1 MSTERTLY
9 ATQSAITKEDEPT
22 TNFSSG
28 TTEPLWARGDA
39 YAHDM
44 YVSFTPPEDMQ
55 YNNIDLMR
63 AYVYIVPDGSAG
75 LEISELDGGF
85 DEDTITYQ
93 NAPYASSLTQFTE
106 RVTSAQYV
114 SCLVQDA
121 ASAILHGLQVS
132 PRGFC
137 SADTSRGSNKP
148 YLLVSFSEEDS
159 TLEIQSASPSGGY
172 TPKNTPVTFSW
183 TTRKDGNCF
192 GDLTQASAVFRYRE
206 NEESA
211 STEVQLATET
221 SYTLQSGISTSS
233 FQWQVE
239 ITDNNGGVTTSSWYT
254 LSTAD
259 AEAVATAV
267 SPKNTILDATSP
279 ITFTWN
285 HSTTTGSAQT
295 KADLQYSTNNSAW
308 TDFATVQGAANTY
321 TASAGTIPGGTVWW
335 RVRTYNADGIAG
347 EWSAALMNDVVGAP
361 DAPVVS
367 ANTSPRLT
375 VTWQASGQQ
384 SYQVQVGDYDSG
396 VRYGTDKSFTLPD
409 YLDDGQYAVRVRVQN
424 SYGLFSN
431 WGNYTATVE
440 NVPGADITLT
450 VQKGAAPM
458 LSWSSSEYDS
468 YRIYRDG
475 VYIAQSAGNSFTD
488 RFAPAGDHTYEVR
501 GIYADTGNYGLSN
514 AVAATVEIPN
524 IMLYDVE
531 NAQWLHVPMTLK
543 GSPASLSV
551 ERDVEFTHYSGA
563 MRPTADIGEA
573 IDRVYSFSP
582 VFLYAA
588 EQDAKKFEA
597 MMGKLVYVKDPFG
610 LGMFGV
616 LSGYSTQATK
626 YRRDYSAQI
635 REVDVL
641 EEEING

>member
-1 MSTERTLY
+1 MSTDLTLY
-9 ATQSAITKEDEPT
+9 AAQSAITKENYPT
-22 TNFSSG
+22 SNFSTG
-28 TTEPLWARGDA
+28 TRETLWARGDF
-39 YAHDM
+39 YVYDM
-44 YVSFTPPEDMQ
+44 YVSFTPPEE
-55 YNNIDLMR
+55 YKFRNIAVTRM
-63 AYVYIVPDGSAG
+63 YVYIVPDGYAS
-75 LEISELDGGF
+75 LECCSIDSGF
-85 DEDTITYQ
+85 DEDTITYN
-93 NAPYASSLTQFTE
+93 NAPYDSMLGEYTDSTN
-106 RVTSAQYV
+106 SAKYV
-114 SCLVQDA
+114 SCLVLYDA
-121 ASAILHGLQVS
+121 DAILYGVKVS
-132 PRGFC
+132 PHNFC
-137 SADTSRGSNKP
+137 AVDTSRGSNKP

-172 TPKNTPVTFSW
+172 IPKNTPVTFSW

-211 STEVQLATET
+211 STEVQLTAET
-221 SYTLQSGISTSS
+221 SHTLQSGISTSS

-259 AEAVATAV
+259 AEAVATAI
-267 SPKNTILDATSP
+267 SPKGTILAATSP

-285 HSTTTGSAQT
+285 HSTATGSAQT
-295 KADLQYSTNNSAW
+295 KADLQYSTNNSTW

-321 TASAGTIPGGTVWW
+321 TAPAGTIPGGTAWW
-335 RVRTYNADGIAG
+335 RVRTYNADGVAG

-361 DAPVVS
+361 DTPVVS

-396 VRYGTDKSFTLPD
+396 VRYGTDKSVTLPD
-409 YLDDGQYAVRVRVQN
+409 YLDDGQYEVRVRVQN

-431 WGNYTATVE
+431 WGTYTATVE

-450 VQKGAAPM
+450 VQEGATPM
-458 LSWSSSEYDS
+458 LSWASSEYDS
-468 YRIYRDG
+468 YRIYRG
-475 VYIAQSAGNSFTD
+475 GLYIAQSVGNNFTD
-488 RFAPAGDHTYEVR
+488 RFAPAGNHTYEVR
-501 GIYADTGNYGLSN
+501 GIYANTGYYGVSN
-514 AVAATVEIPN
+514 AASVTVEIPN

-531 NAQWLHVPMTLK
+531 NVQWLHVPMTLK

-551 ERDVEFTHYSGA
+551 EKDVEFTHYSGA
-563 MRPTADIGEA
+563 MRPTADIGDA
-573 IDRVYSFSP
+573 VDRVYSFSP
-582 VFLYAA
+582 VFLYND
-588 EQDAKKFEA
+588 EQSARNFEM
-597 MMGKLVYVKDPFG
+597 MMGKLVYIKDSFG
-610 LGMFGV
+610 FGMFGV

>member
-1 MSTERTLY
+1 MSTDLTLY
-9 ATQSAITKEDEPT
+9 AAQSAITKEDYPT
-22 TNFSSG
+22 SNFSTG
-28 TTEPLWARGDA
+28 TRETLWGRGEF
-39 YAHDM
+39 YTRDM
-44 YVSFTPPEDMQ
+44 YVSFTPPENMR
-55 YNNIDLMR
+55 YKNVDLIR
-63 AYVYIVPDGSAG
+63 AYVYIVPDGSAW
-75 LEISELDGGF
+75 LKISYLNEGF

-93 NAPYASSLTQFTE
+93 NAPYSDAYESYTE
-106 RVTSAQYV
+106 SATSAQYV
-114 SCLVQDA
+114 SCLVQPGA
-121 ASAILHGLQVS
+121 NALLYGVKVS
-132 PRGFC
+132 PYNFC
-137 SADTSRGSNKP
+137 AVDTSRGSNKP
-148 YLLVSFSEEDS
+148 YLLVSFSEDDS

-192 GDLTQASAVFRYRE
+192 GDLTQTSAVFRYRE
-206 NEESA
+206 NEEST
-211 STEVQLATET
+211 STEVQLTTET
-221 SYTLQSGISTSS
+221 NYTLQSGISTSS

-239 ITDNNGGVTTSSWYT
+239 ITDNNGGATTSSWYT

-259 AEAVATAV
+259 AEAVATAI

-295 KADLQYSTNNSAW
+295 KADLQYSTNNSSW

-321 TASAGTIPGGTVWW
+321 TAPAGTIPGGTVWW
-335 RVRTYNADGIAG
+335 RVRTYNADGVAG

-361 DAPVVS
+361 DTPVVS

-396 VRYGTDKSFTLPD
+396 VRYGTDKSFILPD
-409 YLDDGQYAVRVRVQN
+409 YLDDGQYEVRVRVQN

-431 WGNYTATVE
+431 WGAYTATVE

-450 VQKGAAPM
+450 VQESATPM
-458 LSWSSSEYDS
+458 LSWSNAEYDS

-475 VYIAQSAGNSFTD
+475 VYIAQSAGNNFTD
-488 RFAPAGDHTYEVR
+488 RFAPAGEHDYEVR
-501 GIYADTGNYGLSN
+501 GIYADTGCYGLSN

-543 GSPASLSV
+543 GIPVSLSV

-573 IDRVYSFSP
+573 VDRVYSFSP

-588 EQDAKKFEA
+588 KQDAKKFEG